1 LEQTAI
7 VRAQVEVGDDILEAY
22 GIWLGLEPQER
33 AVQLGEA
40 LDFIKAG
47 PVTFGGDFNSTPDSP
62 IYRQLIDAGF
72 TDGAAT
78 FDPSPTSPSETAR
91 RRIDY
96 VWILGLRPVEAKVL
110 DSTASDHRMVVIEA
124 LLE

>member
-7 VRAQVEVGDDILEAY
+7 VRTQVEVGDELLDAY
-22 GIWLGLEPQER
+22 GIWLGLEPEER

-40 LDFIKAG
+40 LDFIRAG
-47 PVTFGGDFNSTPDSP
+47 PATFGGDFNSTPDSP

-72 TDGAAT
+72 TDGAIA
-78 FDPSPTSPSETAR
+78 FDPSPTSPSEAPKS
-91 RRIDY
+91 RIDY
-96 VWILGLRPVEAKVL
+96 VWIRGLRSVVAKVL
-110 DSTASDHRMVVIEA
+110 DSTASDHRMVVVEA